1 MREPIQILLDRME
14 THPHEFIEKYDA
26 DYSSDNDF
34 NLFGQKTKWEKLV
47 EHYKQF
53 MTDEEKKVLLA
64 KLSELNMATF
74 KENFTKQLL
83 ADEKEQEETF
93 SKGKAKELM
102 KALAQHHQ
110 KRQTKQGNNLLVS
123 QQQYEALKM
132 ATKGRYKK

>member
-34 NLFGQKTKWEKLV
+34 NPFGQKTKWEKLV
-47 EHYKQF
+47 EHYRQF

-83 ADEKEQEETF
+83 ADENEQEETF
-93 SKGKAKELM
+93 SKDKAIELM
-102 KALAQHHQ
+102 KVLAQ
-110 KRQTKQGNNLLVS
+110 RQQETEKAKKIQISAS
-123 QQQYEALKM
+123 QFAAMEEVF
-132 ATKGRYKK
+132 KGDV